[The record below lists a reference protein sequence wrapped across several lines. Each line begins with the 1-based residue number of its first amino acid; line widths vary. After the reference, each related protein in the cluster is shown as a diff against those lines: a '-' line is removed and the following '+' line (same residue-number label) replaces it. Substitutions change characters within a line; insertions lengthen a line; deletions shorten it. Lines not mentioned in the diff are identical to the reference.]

1 MNAGSVTI
9 ERGDETTS
17 SWAPVRTR
25 LEARRSRAAPARGP
39 YSSTWHVTGD
49 PTLEHDTLTLEHE
62 IPGDASGITTARTT
76 TAADF
81 LAAVETAA
89 VITTPAGVFT
99 PLAVLETQVTPITTG
114 ILVRVKVATRR
125 ARTATDAALR
135 FVSGPVWELR

>member
-1 MNAGSVTI
+1 MNAATI
-9 ERGDETTS
+9 TLERGDETTS
-17 SWAPVRTR
+17 TWAPVRTR
-25 LEARRSRAAPARGP
+25 LEARASRATPARGP
-39 YSSTWHVTGD
+39 YSRTWHAAGD
-49 PTLEHDTLTLEHE
+49 TTLEHDTLTLEHE
-62 IPGDASGITTARTT
+62 IAGDASGITTARAT

-114 ILVRVKVATRR
+114 LLVRVKVATRR
-125 ARTATDAALR
+125 ARTGTDAALR

>member
-9 ERGDETTS
+9 ERGDETTT

-39 YSSTWHVTGD
+39 YSSTWHAAGD

-62 IPGDASGITTARTT
+62 IPGDAAGITTARAS

-89 VITTPAGVFT
+89 LITTPAGVFT
-99 PLAVLETQVTPITTG
+99 PLAVLEAQVTPVRAG
-114 ILVRVKVATRR
+114 LLVRVRVATRR
-125 ARTATDAALR
+125 ARTATDEALR
-135 FVSGPVWELR
+135 FVDGPIWEVR